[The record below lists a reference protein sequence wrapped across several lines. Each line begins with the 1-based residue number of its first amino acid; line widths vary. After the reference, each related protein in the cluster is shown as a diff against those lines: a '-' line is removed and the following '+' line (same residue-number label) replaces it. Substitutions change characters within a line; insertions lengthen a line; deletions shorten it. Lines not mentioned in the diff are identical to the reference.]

1 MPEKPPLKE
10 RAGYGWVIVVVFLL
24 ASLVI
29 IGIRLSFGVFFKSI
43 EAEFGL
49 SRAATSAVFST
60 YMALGC
66 VFALIG
72 GWALDRW
79 GPRRLLFLMGCFT
92 GLALIISSRTEA
104 HWQLFF
110 TFSLPL
116 AVGGGAIFTV
126 STSTLSRW
134 FDKRRSLALG
144 ISLSGAGLGA
154 VVVSPL
160 AAYLIQSFDWRTA
173 YLIIGVL
180 AWVVVLPLS
189 RLVVN
194 RTGNTD
200 AAPAGSAAAM
210 VPDLPFSKLL
220 RSRNFILLWLNFML
234 FGTCL
239 FLVYTHLV
247 PHATDTGI
255 SGEQAATIMSVLGF
269 ASVAGR
275 ILLGIVADRFGRKL
289 MAVSCTVLQG
299 VSLLFLIWAD
309 GLWAFYLFA
318 LVFGFG
324 LGGVGPTTA
333 ALVGDTFGL
342 RKIGVILGAL
352 DVGFGVGAALGPVA
366 AGFIFDV
373 SHSYAVAFITGTL
386 AAFAGALVLWLVK
399 KDIS

>member
-1 MPEKPPLKE
+1 
-10 RAGYGWVIVVVFLL
+10 
-24 ASLVI
+24 
-29 IGIRLSFGVFFKSI
+29 
-43 EAEFGL
+43 
-49 SRAATSAVFST
+49 
-60 YMALGC
+60 
-66 VFALIG
+66 
-72 GWALDRW
+72 
-79 GPRRLLFLMGCFT
+79 
-92 GLALIISSRTEA
+92 
-104 HWQLFF
+104 
-110 TFSLPL
+110 
-116 AVGGGAIFTV
+116 
-126 STSTLSRW
+126 
-134 FDKRRSLALG
+134 G

-160 AAYLIQSFDWRTA
+160 AAYLIQSLDWRTA